1 MAENVK
7 QKYTK
12 QGYQELVDEL
22 KYLKLT
28 RREEIKEQIA
38 TARGFGDLSDNAEY
52 DEARNEQAKVEARI
66 LELDA
71 LIENAEIID
80 ESTMD
85 VRSISLGSIVRLYDE
100 DYDEEI
106 TYSIVGSNQ
115 ADPLEQKISDQSPI
129 GRALMGK
136 KAGERVT
143 VEAPQGSCTS
153 PSVRSLAQVTKI
165 AINIWGRTSGG
176 MASARPSPLLYDRS
190 SYVGTTLYPFG

>member
-1 MAENVK
+1 MAENIK
-7 QKYTK
+7 QMYTK
-12 QGYQELVDEL
+12 QGYQDLVDEL

-38 TARGFGDLSDNAEY
+38 TARGFGDLSENAEY

-66 LELDA
+66 MELDA

-85 VRSISLGSIVRLYDE
+85 IRSISLGSVVTLYDE
-100 DYDEEI
+100 DMDEEI

-115 ADPLEQKISDQSPI
+115 ADPLERKISDQSPI

-136 KAGERVT
+136 RAGERI
-143 VEAPQGSCTS
+143 
-153 PSVRSLAQVTKI
+153 SVIVPAGEIHFTIREVSRATH
-165 AINIWGRTSGG
+165 
-176 MASARPSPLLYDRS
+176 
-190 SYVGTTLYPFG
+190 

>member
-1 MAENVK
+1 MAENMK
-7 QKYTK
+7 QMYTK
-12 QGYQELVDEL
+12 QGYQDLVDEL

-38 TARGFGDLSDNAEY
+38 VARGFGDLSENAEY

-66 LELDA
+66 QELEA

-80 ESTMD
+80 ESNMD
-85 VRSISLGSIVRLYDE
+85 VRAISLGSVVKLYDE
-100 DYDEEI
+100 DFEEEI

-136 KAGERVT
+136 KAGDKVT
-143 VEAPQGSCTS
+143 VTAPAGELHFK
-153 PSVRSLAQVTKI
+153 VLEV
-165 AINIWGRTSGG
+165 
-176 MASARPSPLLYDRS
+176 ARANH
-190 SYVGTTLYPFG
+190 

>member
-1 MAENVK
+1 MAENIK
-7 QKYTK
+7 QMYTK
-12 QGYQELVDEL
+12 QGYQDLVDEL

-38 TARGFGDLSDNAEY
+38 VARGFGDLSENAEY

-66 LELDA
+66 QELEA

-80 ESTMD
+80 ETTMD
-85 VRSISLGSIVRLYDE
+85 VRSISLGSLVKLYDE
-100 DYDEEI
+100 DFGEEI

-136 KAGERVT
+136 KAGDSVT
-143 VEAPQGSCTS
+143 VTVPAGEIRFK
-153 PSVRSLAQVTKI
+153 VLEVTR
-165 AINIWGRTSGG
+165 AN
-176 MASARPSPLLYDRS
+176 P
-190 SYVGTTLYPFG
+190 

>member
-1 MAENVK
+1 MAEIK
-7 QKYTK
+7 QMYTK
-12 QGYQELVDEL
+12 QGYQDLVDEL

-38 TARGFGDLSDNAEY
+38 VARGFGDLSENAEY

-66 LELDA
+66 QELEA

-80 ESTMD
+80 ESAMD
-85 VRSISLGSIVRLYDE
+85 VRSISFGSVVKLYDE
-100 DYDEEI
+100 DFEEEI

-136 KAGERVT
+136 KAGDKVT
-143 VEAPQGSCTS
+143 VTAPAGELHFK
-153 PSVRSLAQVTKI
+153 VLEV
-165 AINIWGRTSGG
+165 
-176 MASARPSPLLYDRS
+176 ARANH
-190 SYVGTTLYPFG
+190 

>member
-1 MAENVK
+1 MAENIK
-7 QKYTK
+7 QMYTK
-12 QGYQELVDEL
+12 QGYQDLVDEL

-38 TARGFGDLSDNAEY
+38 VARGFGDLSENAEY

-66 LELDA
+66 QELEN

-80 ESTMD
+80 EANMD
-85 VRSISLGSIVRLYDE
+85 VRSISLGSVVKLYDE
-100 DYDEEI
+100 DFDEEI

-143 VEAPQGSCTS
+143 VTAPAGELHFK
-153 PSVRSLAQVTKI
+153 VLEVTR
-165 AINIWGRTSGG
+165 ANH
-176 MASARPSPLLYDRS
+176 
-190 SYVGTTLYPFG
+190 

>member
-1 MAENVK
+1 MAEIK
-7 QKYTK
+7 QMYTK
-12 QGYQELVDEL
+12 QGYQDLVDEL

-38 TARGFGDLSDNAEY
+38 VARGFGDLSENAEY

-66 LELDA
+66 QELEA

-80 ESTMD
+80 ESNMD
-85 VRSISLGSIVRLYDE
+85 VRAISLGSVVKLFDE
-100 DYDEEI
+100 DFEEEI

-136 KAGERVT
+136 KAGDRVT
-143 VEAPQGSCTS
+143 VTAPAGELHFK
-153 PSVRSLAQVTKI
+153 VLEV
-165 AINIWGRTSGG
+165 
-176 MASARPSPLLYDRS
+176 ARANH
-190 SYVGTTLYPFG
+190 

>member
-1 MAENVK
+1 MAEIK
-7 QKYTK
+7 QMYTK
-12 QGYQELVDEL
+12 QGYQDLVDEL

-38 TARGFGDLSDNAEY
+38 VARGFGDLSENAEY

-66 LELDA
+66 QELEA

-80 ESTMD
+80 ETNMD
-85 VRSISLGSIVRLYDE
+85 VRAISLGSVVKLYDE
-100 DYDEEI
+100 DFEEEI

-136 KAGERVT
+136 KAGDKVT
-143 VEAPQGSCTS
+143 VTAPAGELHFK
-153 PSVRSLAQVTKI
+153 VLEV
-165 AINIWGRTSGG
+165 
-176 MASARPSPLLYDRS
+176 ARANH
-190 SYVGTTLYPFG
+190 

>member
-1 MAENVK
+1 MAEK

-12 QGYQELVDEL
+12 QGFQDLVDEL

-38 TARGFGDLSDNAEY
+38 IARGFGDLSENAEY
-52 DEARNEQAKVEARI
+52 DEARTEQAKVEARI
-66 LELDA
+66 LELES

-85 VRSISLGSIVRLYDE
+85 ARSISLGSVVKLFDE
-100 DYDEEI
+100 DFDEEI

-115 ADPLEQKISDQSPI
+115 VDPLEQKISDQSPI

-136 KAGERVT
+136 KAGDRVT
-143 VEAPQGSCTS
+143 VIAPAGELHFEVKEVS
-153 PSVRSLAQVTKI
+153 RA
-165 AINIWGRTSGG
+165 AH
-176 MASARPSPLLYDRS
+176 
-190 SYVGTTLYPFG
+190 

>member
-1 MAENVK
+1 MAENMK

-12 QGYQELVDEL
+12 QGYQDLVDEL

-38 TARGFGDLSDNAEY
+38 VARGFGDLSENAEY

-66 LELDA
+66 QELEN

-80 ESTMD
+80 ESAMD
-85 VRSISLGSIVRLYDE
+85 QRTISLGSVVRLYDE
-100 DYDEEI
+100 DENEEL

-115 ADPLEQKISDQSPI
+115 ADPLDMKISDQSPI

-136 KAGERVT
+136 RAGDRVSVSVPAGELHFHVQEVT
-143 VEAPQGSCTS
+143 
-153 PSVRSLAQVTKI
+153 RS
-165 AINIWGRTSGG
+165 GH
-176 MASARPSPLLYDRS
+176 
-190 SYVGTTLYPFG
+190 

>member
-1 MAENVK
+1 MAEIK
-7 QKYTK
+7 QMYTK
-12 QGYQELVDEL
+12 QGYQDLVDEL

-38 TARGFGDLSDNAEY
+38 VARGFGDLSENAEY

-66 LELDA
+66 QELEA

-80 ESTMD
+80 ETTMD
-85 VRSISLGSIVRLYDE
+85 VRSISLGSVVKLYDE
-100 DYDEEI
+100 DFEEEI

-136 KAGERVT
+136 KAGDRVT
-143 VEAPQGSCTS
+143 VTAPAGELHFK
-153 PSVRSLAQVTKI
+153 VLEV
-165 AINIWGRTSGG
+165 
-176 MASARPSPLLYDRS
+176 ARANH
-190 SYVGTTLYPFG
+190 

>member
-1 MAENVK
+1 MAENMK
-7 QKYTK
+7 QMYTK
-12 QGYQELVDEL
+12 QGYQDLVDEL

-38 TARGFGDLSDNAEY
+38 VARGFGDLSENAEY

-66 LELDA
+66 QELEA

-80 ESTMD
+80 ETTMD
-85 VRSISLGSIVRLYDE
+85 VRSISLGSVVKLYDE
-100 DYDEEI
+100 DFEEEI

-136 KAGERVT
+136 KAGDRVT
-143 VEAPQGSCTS
+143 VLVPAGELRFR
-153 PSVRSLAQVTKI
+153 VLEVTR
-165 AINIWGRTSGG
+165 ATH
-176 MASARPSPLLYDRS
+176 
-190 SYVGTTLYPFG
+190 

>member
-1 MAENVK
+1 MAENMK

-12 QGYQELVDEL
+12 QCYQDLVDEL

-38 TARGFGDLSDNAEY
+38 VARGFGDLSENAEY

-66 LELDA
+66 QELEA

-80 ESTMD
+80 ESMMD
-85 VRSISLGSIVRLYDE
+85 ARSISLGSVVTLYDE
-100 DYDEEI
+100 DFDEEI

-115 ADPLEQKISDQSPI
+115 ADPLEKKISDQSPI

-136 KAGERVT
+136 KAGDRVT
-143 VEAPQGSCTS
+143 VTAPAGELHFE
-153 PSVRSLAQVTKI
+153 VKAV
-165 AINIWGRTSGG
+165 
-176 MASARPSPLLYDRS
+176 ARAAH
-190 SYVGTTLYPFG
+190 

>member
-1 MAENVK
+1 MAENIK
-7 QKYTK
+7 QMYTK
-12 QGYQELVDEL
+12 QGYQDLVDEL

-38 TARGFGDLSDNAEY
+38 VARGFGDLSENAEY

-66 LELDA
+66 QELEA

-80 ESTMD
+80 ETTMD
-85 VRSISLGSIVRLYDE
+85 VRSISLGSVVKLYDE
-100 DYDEEI
+100 DFEEEI

-115 ADPLEQKISDQSPI
+115 ADPLENKISDQSPI

-143 VEAPQGSCTS
+143 VTAPAGELHFKVLEVS
-153 PSVRSLAQVTKI
+153 RA
-165 AINIWGRTSGG
+165 NH
-176 MASARPSPLLYDRS
+176 
-190 SYVGTTLYPFG
+190 

>member
-1 MAENVK
+1 MAENIK
-7 QKYTK
+7 QMYTK
-12 QGYQELVDEL
+12 QGYQDLVDEL

-38 TARGFGDLSDNAEY
+38 VARGFGDLSENAEY

-66 LELDA
+66 QELEA

-80 ESTMD
+80 ESNMD
-85 VRSISLGSIVRLYDE
+85 VRAISLGSVVKLFDE
-100 DYDEEI
+100 DFEEEI

-136 KAGERVT
+136 KAGDRVT
-143 VEAPQGSCTS
+143 VTAPAGELHFK
-153 PSVRSLAQVTKI
+153 VLEV
-165 AINIWGRTSGG
+165 
-176 MASARPSPLLYDRS
+176 ARANH
-190 SYVGTTLYPFG
+190 

>member
-1 MAENVK
+1 MAENMK

-12 QGYQELVDEL
+12 QGYQNLVDEL

-38 TARGFGDLSDNAEY
+38 VARGFGDLSENAEY

-66 LELDA
+66 LELES

-85 VRSISLGSIVRLYDE
+85 ARSISLGSVVKLFDE

-129 GRALMGK
+129 GQALMGK

-143 VEAPQGSCTS
+143 VIAPAGELHFR
-153 PSVRSLAQVTKI
+153 VMEVTR
-165 AINIWGRTSGG
+165 ATH
-176 MASARPSPLLYDRS
+176 
-190 SYVGTTLYPFG
+190 